1 MEDLLLTLSNAVE
14 ALILTQPELTGSQC
28 ITALKTLH
36 DSEVFLTR
44 VVLPLVEKK
53 ALEEGGDFDKDSV
66 TDLVIKKIIVEK
78 RNWENR
84 LMESMGQEIKGI
96 LAALLKSSLYDKD
109 LAPEDSAYLDAML
122 DALRNRGNP

>member
-122 DALRNRGNP
+122 DALRNRGSP

>member
-122 DALRNRGNP
+122 DALRYRGSP